1 MVVYDKMQPKILW
14 QDSGRVRDR
23 EGRCFRNCPQKM
35 TGNLEGALNL
45 LVFVSCL
52 AESLRS
58 LHAEW
63 LFCIKSPCVF
73 SGVPVA
79 GSHKSLDP
87 TVSYPLCWSRN
98 TWPNINVSSNSAA
111 CFSSQWG
118 LPALSVLEAHSPAG
132 TWQWE
137 LVGMLWKA
145 LRVSATLL
153 LIQSLLTWKVLLHS
167 RLQSCLKRPSWRW
180 VYPPRDLLG
189 AKDRGE

>member
-23 EGRCFRNCPQKM
+23 EGRCFRNCSQKM

-79 GSHKSLDP
+79 GSHESLDP
-87 TVSYPLCWSRN
+87 TVTVMPCAGQGIPGLILTSQVIPLPVFLPSG
-98 TWPNINVSSNSAA
+98 V
-111 CFSSQWG
+111 FQLSQFWRLIHRQALGSGNWWG
-118 LPALSVLEAHSPAG
+118 CCGRPFESP
-132 TWQWE
+132 
-137 LVGMLWKA
+137 
-145 LRVSATLL
+145 LRF
-153 LIQSLLTWKVLLHS
+153 
-167 RLQSCLKRPSWRW
+167 C
-180 VYPPRDLLG
+180 
-189 AKDRGE
+189 